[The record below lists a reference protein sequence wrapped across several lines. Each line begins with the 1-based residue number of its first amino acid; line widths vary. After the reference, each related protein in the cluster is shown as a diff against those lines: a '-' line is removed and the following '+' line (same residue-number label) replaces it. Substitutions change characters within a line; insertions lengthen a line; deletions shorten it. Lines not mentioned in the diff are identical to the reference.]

1 MKIQNCK
8 VCGKTVPEE
17 SLSMECPDCYIK
29 GAKIEREKALAEVNK
44 IIDEIENVEKCK
56 VCKGYHVTN
65 LKDFIKQLKQKLK
78 ELKGEELKFPKVHG
92 RS

>member
-29 GAKIEREKALAEVNK
+29 GAKIEREKALTEVDRELNK
-44 IIDEIENVEKCK
+44 ILEKPIKKGQKITWEEIYDEIEELRKK
-56 VCKGYHVTN
+56 
-65 LKDFIKQLKQKLK
+65 
-78 ELKGEELKFPKVHG
+78 LKGEELKFPKVHG
-92 RS
+92 